1 MQGLMMDYPLTVNS
15 IFRRAEALAGRQD
28 IVSRLADTSIHRY
41 KYAAFADRTRRLA
54 RALKDLGLKPGDRV
68 ATLGWNHA
76 QHLEAY
82 FGIPLAG
89 GVLHTLNLR
98 LHPDEL
104 AYIVS
109 HADDRMVLVDECL
122 LPLWDKV
129 RPQVRVP
136 TTVVVQGTKPVAPGD
151 LEYEALLASSP
162 PLTDVPDPPENAAV
176 AMCYTTGT
184 TGKPKGVAYSHRA
197 LMLHTLGLCLD
208 HCMGIRESD
217 TILPVVPMFHANAW
231 GMPFAAALVGA
242 KLVMPGPHLD
252 AANVVDL
259 FHREKVTLT
268 GGVPTVWM
276 GVLQYLDANPGKF
289 DISAIRAMY
298 VGGSAVPQAMI
309 EAFEKRYGIPIYQA
323 WGMTEMA
330 PLGTVAK
337 VPTLMDCG
345 DDATAATKEAAK
357 FHYRA
362 KQGRPAPLVEIR
374 AVNENG
380 FVAWDGQTM
389 GELEVRG
396 PWIASAYYN
405 RPDSADRFTR
415 DGWFKTGDI
424 VTIDADGT
432 IQIQDR
438 AKDLIKSGGEWIS
451 SVALECALMGHQ
463 AVAEA
468 AVIPM
473 VDDKWGERPLATVV
487 LKPGAI
493 ASPAEL
499 RDFLSS
505 QFPKFWLPD
514 AFEFIDAIPRTSAGK
529 FKKTELRDRY
539 KNYKP
544 N

>member
-1 MQGLMMDYPLTVNS
+1 MQGLMMDYPLTVNT
-15 IFRRAEALAGRQD
+15 IFRRAETMAGRQE
-28 IVSRLADTSIHRY
+28 IVSRLADSSIHRY
-41 KYAAFADRTRRLA
+41 RYSSFADRTRRLA
-54 RALKDLGLKPGDRV
+54 RALQDLGLKPGDRV
-68 ATLGWNHA
+68 ATLGWNHS

-109 HADDRMVLVDECL
+109 HAEDRMVLVDECL
-122 LPLWDKV
+122 LPLWQKV
-129 RPQVRVP
+129 RVQVTVP
-136 TTVVVQGTKPVAPGD
+136 TTIVVQASKPVDSGD

-162 PLTDVPDPPENAAV
+162 PLSDVPDPNENAAV

-197 LMLHTLGLCLD
+197 LMLHTIGLCLD
-208 HCMGIRESD
+208 HCMGIREAD

-252 AANVVDL
+252 PANIVDL
-259 FHREKVTLT
+259 FHRERVTLT
-268 GGVPTVWM
+268 GGVPTIWM

-289 DISAIRAMY
+289 DLSSIRAMY
-298 VGGSAVPQAMI
+298 VGGSAVPQALI
-309 EAFEKRYGIPIYQA
+309 EAFERRYGLPIYQA

-337 VPTLMDCG
+337 VPALMDCG
-345 DDATAATKEAAK
+345 ADATDATRDAAK
-357 FHYRA
+357 YHYRA

-380 FVAWDGQTM
+380 FVPWDGQTM

-405 RPDSADRFTR
+405 RPDSADRFTK

-424 VTIDADGT
+424 VTIDPDAT

-473 VDDKWGERPLATVV
+473 MDDKWGERPLATVV
-487 LKPGAI
+487 LKPGAD

-499 RDFLSS
+499 RDFLAA

-539 KNYKP
+539 KDYRIR
-544 N
+544 